1 MHALFPRAC
10 GPSRRFARLAVLLL
24 GLLLTLP
31 VLAAPPVPLLWKVSD
46 ADNSVYLLGSFHML
60 RPGDEV
66 LAAEVEDAFAAAD
79 ALVFELA
86 PDEATSPTLAAA
98 MLRAALRKRPGTLQD
113 DLGPALWARMQAHAA
128 ATGLP
133 LAQLSG
139 VEPWFLGLTLAIG
152 QLQRMGFDSAL
163 GLDRQLMQA
172 AASAGKPASGLERA
186 ADQIAVLA
194 GMPLATQVQMLDQSL
209 AQAEAGDEAIET
221 MYRTWRRGDAE
232 GLWRLLGEDLRRQY
246 PELYR
251 HINVARNEAWLPQ
264 IRQRLERGQGDVLVV
279 VGALHLLGSDGLV
292 ERLRAQGYR
301 VERVCR
307 ACAGR

>member
-152 QLQRMGFDSAL
+152 QLQRMGFDPAL

-251 HINVARNEAWLPQ
+251 HINVARNEVWLPQ